1 MVTALGFGCSN
12 NSSGIV
18 VARDGNSGDARLAG
32 DASPDI
38 FTDASSQGTDSGT
51 ITGGDVAAGR
61 DAGGGEFPDASSQST
76 DSGTITGGDVA
87 AGRDAGGGEFPDA
100 SSQGTDSGTITGGD
114 VAAGRDVGGGEFPD
128 ASSQGTDSGTIT
140 GGDVAAGRD
149 AGGGEGDGGPIS
161 DTGET
166 FLVPMYEENT
176 SSAGILE
183 SGVAYIISVGGTYSL
198 WPSTD
203 WTLVCAGTPESAPE
217 FSTSESGPVSN
228 DAEWLF
234 AWPMIASFCAR
245 GAVPPVAFHALQFA
259 VDGSTYVPL
268 QPSEKLL
275 TADHVYH
282 YSVIGAGS
290 PLGIY
295 VTDGVNAWD
304 NYGALQVTIT
314 R

>member
-1 MVTALGFGCSN
+1 MCRHRSWN
-12 NSSGIV
+12 
-18 VARDGNSGDARLAG
+18 DA
-32 DASPDI
+32 
-38 FTDASSQGTDSGT
+38 ASSARKPADRARCHRSS
-51 ITGGDVAAGR
+51 ITRRGWLAAKKFNDIRRG
-61 DAGGGEFPDASSQST
+61 ATAHTNVLKVLAHSW
-76 DSGTITGGDVA
+76 
-87 AGRDAGGGEFPDA
+87 
-100 SSQGTDSGTITGGD
+100 
-114 VAAGRDVGGGEFPD
+114 
-128 ASSQGTDSGTIT
+128 GTDSGTIT

-166 FLVPMYEENT
+166 FLVPMYEENA

>member
-1 MVTALGFGCSN
+1 MRSSFDDRFRRPEQSSIYWVRRDIGIWWRLCLPWLVCVVVTALGFGCSN

-38 FTDASSQGTDSGT
+38 FT
-51 ITGGDVAAGR
+51 
-61 DAGGGEFPDASSQST
+61 
-76 DSGTITGGDVA
+76 
-87 AGRDAGGGEFPDA
+87 
-100 SSQGTDSGTITGGD
+100 
-114 VAAGRDVGGGEFPD
+114 D